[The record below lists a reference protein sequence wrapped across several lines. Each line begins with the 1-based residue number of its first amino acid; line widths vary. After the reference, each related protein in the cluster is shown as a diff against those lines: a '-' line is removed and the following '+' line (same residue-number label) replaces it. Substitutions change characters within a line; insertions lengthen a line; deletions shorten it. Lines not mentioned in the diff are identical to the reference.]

1 MITRIPPEVN
11 IISILEDQGNIDEI
25 IMQDKLKDLVKASIY
40 FDVPS
45 DSKDILET
53 LRNTYDTKDI
63 NEELNDLLNSG
74 DFELLKNI
82 VLQSLNLSRFGE
94 RTQDGVRIS
103 KLRGEQ

>member
-1 MITRIPPEVN
+1 MITRIPSKVN
-11 IISILEDQGNIDEI
+11 IIEILENQDDIDDKL
-25 IMQDKLKDLVKASIY
+25 MQDTLQDLVDKSIY

-45 DSKDILET
+45 TSKNILET
-53 LRNTYDTKDI
+53 LRNTYFFTNI

-94 RTQDGVRIS
+94 RTQDGVEIS

>member
-1 MITRIPPEVN
+1 MITRIPNEVN
-11 IISILEDQGNIDEI
+11 IIEILENQDDIDKI
-25 IMQDKLKDLVKASIY
+25 IMQDTLKDLVKASVY

-45 DSKDILET
+45 DSKDVLET
-53 LRNTYDTKDI
+53 LRNTYFFTNI

-94 RTQDGVRIS
+94 RTQDGLELPR
-103 KLRGEQ
+103 

>member
-1 MITRIPPEVN
+1 MITRIPAKVN
-11 IISILEDQGNIDEI
+11 IIEILENQDDIDDKS
-25 IMQDKLKDLVKASIY
+25 MQDTLKDLVKASIY

-45 DSKDILET
+45 DSKDVLET
-53 LRNTYDTKDI
+53 LRNTYFFTNI

-94 RTQDGVRIS
+94 RTQDGLELPR
-103 KLRGEQ
+103 

>member
-1 MITRIPPEVN
+1 MITRIPNQTN
-11 IISILEDQGNIDEI
+11 ILRILENQNDIDEI
-25 IMQDKLKDLVKASIY
+25 IMQDTLKDLVKASVY

-45 DSKDILET
+45 TSKDVLET
-53 LRNTYDTKDI
+53 LRNTYFFTNI

-94 RTQDGVRIS
+94 RTQDGVEIS
-103 KLRGEQ
+103 KLRDR